1 MRQIDYPL
9 IVSDFDGTLVNADGT
24 IDERNKALIAEY
36 IAAGGSFAISTG
48 RLPVGILPRVR
59 ELGLKGAVCCCQG
72 AIILDIESGKTI
84 LDRKLSLETT
94 LAIVRKMEKM
104 GLHIHAYD
112 QWDYYS
118 NMDDEALKLYEQA
131 VRAKAKLVT
140 DRPLSQFIEER
151 GFCSYKILAV
161 VHPKDK
167 ERIMQE
173 LLAEHFPECEVTSS
187 GEFLV
192 EVVNARY
199 SKGTAVAFLAN
210 YCNVPL
216 AKTVAIGD
224 QLNDLPM
231 IERAGLGVAVQNA
244 EQRLKDCAD
253 YVCTCTNEEGAVGEI
268 IEKFGFIE

>member
-1 MRQIDYPL
+1 M
-9 IVSDFDGTLVNADGT
+9 
-24 IDERNKALIAEY
+24 
-36 IAAGGSFAISTG
+36 
-48 RLPVGILPRVR
+48 
-59 ELGLKGAVCCCQG
+59 
-72 AIILDIESGKTI
+72 
-84 LDRKLSLETT
+84 
-94 LAIVRKMEKM
+94 
-104 GLHIHAYD
+104 
-112 QWDYYS
+112 
-118 NMDDEALKLYEQA
+118 KLYEQA
-131 VRAKAKLVT
+131 VRVKAKLVT
-140 DRPLSQFIEER
+140 DKPLSQFIEER
-151 GFCSYKILAV
+151 GFCSYKLLAV

-173 LLAEHFPECEVTSS
+173 LLAENFSGCEVTSS

-199 SKGTAVAFLAN
+199 SKGTAVEFLAN

-244 EQRLKDCAD
+244 EQKLKDRAD
-253 YVCTCTNEEGAVGEI
+253 YVCKFTNEEGAVGEI